1 MFMNLLN
8 VLLMGPTSNQSGGGS
23 MASSLIFL
31 VLIFVVFYFFFIRPQ
46 VKKQKD
52 QKKYR
57 EALSK
62 GQKIITI
69 GGIHG
74 RIVEL
79 QDTTCTIEVEG
90 GNRLKIEKSAVATD
104 AQDQLT
110 GEQAK

>member
-1 MFMNLLN
+1 M
-8 VLLMGPTSNQSGGGS
+8 LLMAQPSGASGGGG

-31 VLIFVVFYFFFIRPQ
+31 LLIFVVFYFFFIRPQ
-46 VKKQKD
+46 IKKQKE

-57 EALSK
+57 ESLSK
-62 GQKIITI
+62 GQRIITI

-74 RIVEL
+74 KIVEL

-90 GNRLKIEKSAVATD
+90 GNRLKIEKSAVATN

-110 GEQAK
+110 GDAAK

>member
-1 MFMNLLN
+1 MNLLN
-8 VLLMGPTSNQSGGGS
+8 ILLMAPAQGQGAGGGG

-46 VKKQKD
+46 VKRQKD
-52 QKKYR
+52 QKKFR
-57 EALSK
+57 EGLAK

-79 QDTTCTIEVEG
+79 QETTCTIEVEG
-90 GNRLKIEKSAVATD
+90 GVKLRLEKSAVAAD
-104 AQDQLT
+104 SQDQLT
-110 GEQAK
+110 GEPAK

>member
-1 MFMNLLN
+1 MSLLN
-8 VLLMGPTSNQSGGGS
+8 VLLMAPQSGSGASGG
-23 MASSLIFL
+23 MGSSLIFL

-57 EALSK
+57 EALAK

-74 RIVEL
+74 RIVEI
-79 QDTTCTIEVEG
+79 QETTCTIEVEG

-104 AQDQLT
+104 AADQLT
-110 GEQAK
+110 GEPAK

>member
-1 MFMNLLN
+1 MNFSN
-8 VLLMGPTSNQSGGGS
+8 ILLMAPTGGSGASGGG
-23 MASSLIFL
+23 MTSSLIFL

-57 EALSK
+57 EALAK

-74 RIVEL
+74 KIVEM
-79 QDTTCTIEVEG
+79 QETTCTIEVEG
-90 GNRLKIEKSAVATD
+90 GFKLRIEKSAVATD
-104 AQDQLT
+104 AHDQLT
-110 GEQAK
+110 AETAK

>member
-1 MFMNLLN
+1 MNLLHI
-8 VLLMGPTSNQSGGGS
+8 LLMAPPAGEGAGGGG
-23 MASSLIFL
+23 MTSSLIFL

-57 EALSK
+57 ESLNK

-74 RIVEL
+74 RIVEM
-79 QDTTCTIEVEG
+79 QETTVTIEVEG
-90 GNRLKIEKSAVATD
+90 GVKLRIEKSAVATD

-110 GEQAK
+110 SETGK

>member
-1 MFMNLLN
+1 MMNYLN
-8 VLLMGPTSNQSGGGS
+8 MLLMTQPSGSGGGGG

-31 VLIFVVFYFFFIRPQ
+31 LLIFVVFYFFFIRPQ

-57 EALSK
+57 ESLSK
-62 GQKIITI
+62 GQRIITI

-74 RIVEL
+74 KIVEL

-110 GEQAK
+110 GDTAK

>member
-1 MFMNLLN
+1 MNLLN
-8 VLLMGPTSNQSGGGS
+8 VILMAPQGGQSGGGG

-31 VLIFVVFYFFFIRPQ
+31 LLIFVVFYFFFIRPQ

-57 EALSK
+57 ESLQK
-62 GQKIITI
+62 GQRIITI

-74 RIVEL
+74 KIVEIKE
-79 QDTTCTIEVEG
+79 TTCTIEVEG

-104 AQDQLT
+104 AQDQLS
-110 GEQAK
+110 GDQAK

>member
-1 MFMNLLN
+1 MNLLSI
-8 VLLMGPTSNQSGGGS
+8 LLMSPPQGQGAGGGS

-57 EALSK
+57 ESLTK

-74 RIVEL
+74 KIVEM
-79 QDTTCTIEVEG
+79 QETTCTIEVEG
-90 GNRLKIEKSAVATD
+90 GVKLRIEKSAVATD

-110 GEQAK
+110 GEPAK

>member
-1 MFMNLLN
+1 MNLLN
-8 VLLMGPTSNQSGGGS
+8 VLLMAPQAGGGSGS

-46 VKKQKD
+46 VKRQKD

-57 EALSK
+57 EALAK

-74 RIVEL
+74 RISEI
-79 QDTTCTIEVEG
+79 QETTCIIEVEG
-90 GNRLKIEKSAVATD
+90 GNRLKIEKSAIAAD

-110 GEQAK
+110 GEAK